1 MKVTIGNYPKSSKK
15 ERKVSVRIDRSDVW
29 NMDHTLALIV
39 VPMLKMTKDDKHG
52 SPYVDND
59 DVPEHLRST
68 QTEPSYDTDETHHE
82 RWAWVLDEMIWAF
95 EQHANSEWET
105 QYYSGDIDMYVDDNG
120 LLCEGPNHTFSVDH
134 DGQTAHRARMR
145 NGLRLFG
152 KYYDRLWT

>member
-1 MKVTIGNYPKSSKK
+1 VKVTIGNYPKSSKK

-39 VPMLKMTKDDKHG
+39 VPMLKMLKEDKHG

-59 DVPEHLRST
+59 DVPEHLRSI
-68 QTEPSYDTDETHHE
+68 QTEPSYEVDETHHA

-95 EQHANSEWET
+95 EQHADSEWET
-105 QYYSGDIDMYVDDNG
+105 QYYSGDTDLYVDDSG

-152 KYYDRLWT
+152 KYYDGLWS